1 MKQSILVRSFRD
13 NMIINRQI
21 ILNEYGIKKGTGITI
36 QEVEDITENLIVV
49 HWYLTKDTWRSGSGA
64 KTYGTIVN
72 DKFKIIN
79 KDKKEKE
86 QYYNEYRKKSNEIS
100 ILKNELKELEENYEK
115 KQLLLLDNKAKML
128 K

>member
-36 QEVEDITENLIVV
+36 QEIEDITEDLIVV
-49 HWYLTKDTWRSGSGA
+49 RWYLTKDTWGRGSGT

-72 DKFKIIN
+72 DKFKIIH